1 MAVRAKRPRAPSKRK
16 ATPPKKARKKGKKP
30 GTTTRLARDL

>member
-1 MAVRAKRPRAPSKRK
+1 MTIRKEKAPPKKK
-16 ATPPKKARKKGKKP
+16 ASPPKKARQKGKKP